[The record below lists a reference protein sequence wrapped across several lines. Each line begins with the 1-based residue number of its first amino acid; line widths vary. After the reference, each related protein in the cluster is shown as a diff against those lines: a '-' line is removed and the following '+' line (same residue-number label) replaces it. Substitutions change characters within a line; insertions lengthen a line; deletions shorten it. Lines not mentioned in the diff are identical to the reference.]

1 MVEYMMK
8 VICAEELNMED
19 MEDIEDMVVM
29 GTMDEE
35 EDIME
40 TLKMK
45 DEDGLFFFCILYKE
59 FTR

>member
-1 MVEYMMK
+1 MMK

-59 FTR
+59 FSR

>member
-1 MVEYMMK
+1 MMK

-45 DEDGLFFFCILYKE
+45 DEDGLFFFLY
-59 FTR
+59 FI

>member
-1 MVEYMMK
+1 
-8 VICAEELNMED
+8 MED

-35 EDIME
+35 EDTME

-45 DEDGLFFFCILYKE
+45 EEGNNNDMMITLFVFILFYS
-59 FTR
+59 FVV